1 MDFSI
6 PNREMS
12 HLDGLLISQSLWS
25 KACSSLSYHH
35 LATEGW
41 RARVQDS
48 PGPNMFCGLTPT
60 YHLQI
65 ASSGANTNYSLTIRK
80 DFRNCYHGISSQV
93 AVKN

>member
-1 MDFSI
+1 
-6 PNREMS
+6 MS

-41 RARVQDS
+41 KAGVQDS
-48 PGPNMFCGLTPT
+48 PGPDMFCGLTAT